1 MRIRRLRYG
10 CAALGA
16 AGILLLTGASAPTVD
31 PVTLDKDGQITDEV
45 GALGSRRAEVA
56 DALKQL
62 DEDENIQLYVAY
74 VRNFAGRGGQSWAD
88 ATAQKNGLGQNDILL
103 AVATRDRQ
111 YAVSAAENSGFTEDQ
126 IQQVNAE
133 AIEPPLRQN
142 DWAGAAIGGA
152 NGFAA
157 VLEGKPIPKPEITP
171 GPANPGGGAGAEQFT
186 ASDALVPIL
195 AVGGAAVAA
204 GYLFSPKRRKRKQQ
218 GAGGWGAPQLTP
230 LPELDSQARTLL
242 VETDDA
248 IRTSAEELGFASAQF
263 GEGAAAP
270 FNEAIGYAKASLTAA
285 FRLRQQLDD
294 AYPEDDATK
303 RKMLDEII
311 ARCTDANHRLDAES
325 TAFDQLR
332 SMVAKAPEVLANA
345 EAAAERLPGR
355 INDAEEKLA
364 GLAQAYASS
373 AFAAVANHPREAKDR
388 FQFAAKNLTQAR
400 TALTAGDSNTTAVHV
415 RAAEG
420 AIEQCDTLTDAVLRR
435 ADELQTAA
443 AKVEEA
449 FRDMQADLADARGM
463 VSGTT
468 HDVSTADLQGRIARA
483 ETVLAEVRQAVSAG
497 PYDPMDTLRR
507 LEEADAGLEEA
518 LSGARE
524 REAAERKA
532 RGLLDQALLAARSEV
547 AAARD
552 FITTH
557 RGGIGSAARTRLH
570 EAERHLQ
577 QAEGFAESDASSALQ
592 HAQQAD
598 SLGRNARELAERD
611 IYGGYGSGY
620 GSGYGQMGGMG
631 RGGPRVIVGGGGM
644 GTGMLGGII
653 LGGMLGGGGRG
664 GGFGGGGFGGGPGS
678 FGGTGT
684 IGRMGG
690 GGRF

>member
-10 CAALGA
+10 CAVLGALGT
-16 AGILLLTGASAPTVD
+16 LLLQGASAPLVD

-45 GALGSRRAEVA
+45 GALGSRRGEVA
-56 DALKQL
+56 TALEDL
-62 DEDENIQLYVAY
+62 DKSNNIQLYVAY

-88 ATAQKNGLGQNDILL
+88 ATAEKNGLGQNDILL

-111 YAVSAAENSGFTEDQ
+111 YATSAATDSGLTEDQ

-133 AIEPPLRQN
+133 AIEPALRQN

-152 NGFAA
+152 DGIAA
-157 VLEGKPIPKPEITP
+157 VLDGKPIPKPEITP
-171 GPANPGGGAGAEQFT
+171 GPANPGGGTGAEQFT
-186 ASDALVPIL
+186 ASDALVPVL

-204 GYLFSPKRRKRKQQ
+204 GYLFSPKRRKRRQE
-218 GAGGWGAPQLTP
+218 GGGWGRSGPQLTP
-230 LPELDSQARTLL
+230 LPALDSQARTLL

-248 IRTSAEELGFASAQF
+248 IRTSSEELGFASAQF
-263 GEGAAAP
+263 GEEASKP
-270 FNEAIGYAKASLTAA
+270 FNDAIGYAKGELTAA

-311 ARCTDANHRLDAES
+311 ARCTDANRRLDAES
-325 TAFDQLR
+325 AAFDQLR
-332 SMVAKAPEVLANA
+332 AMVTNAPEVLANA
-345 EAAAERLPGR
+345 EAAAERLPQR
-355 INDAEEKLA
+355 INDAEVQLT
-364 GLAQAYASS
+364 GLGQAYASS
-373 AFAAVANHPREAKDR
+373 AFAAVANNPREAKDR

-400 TALTAGDSNTTAVHV
+400 TALTGGDRNITAVHV

-435 ADELQTAA
+435 ANELQAAA
-443 AKVEEA
+443 AKVEESL
-449 FRDMQADLADARGM
+449 RDMQADLADARGM
-463 VSGTT
+463 VSGTN

-483 ETVLAEVRQAVSAG
+483 ETVLAEVQQSVAAG
-497 PYDPMDTLRR
+497 PYDPLDTLRR
-507 LEEADAGLEEA
+507 IEEADAALEEA

-524 REAAERKA
+524 QAAAERKA

-557 RGGIGSAARTRLH
+557 RGGIGSSARTRLH
-570 EAERHLQ
+570 EAQRHLQ
-577 QAEGFAESDASSALQ
+577 QAESFASADATSALQ

-598 SLGRNARELAERD
+598 SLAQQARELAERD
-611 IYGGYGSGY
+611 VYGGYGSGY
-620 GSGYGQMGGMG
+620 GRMGG
-631 RGGPRVIVGGGGM
+631 
-644 GTGMLGGII
+644 
-653 LGGMLGGGGRG
+653 
-664 GGFGGGGFGGGPGS
+664 
-678 FGGTGT
+678 
-684 IGRMGG
+684 MGG